1 MKEEEERERES
12 ENQTSLSHS
21 VITSSR
27 LRLNRRDITVSDS
40 LCGLTKTLSRRQLLL
55 PLLSVMEAVETK
67 HNVLHVIL
75 LLPRSRCLRMSR
87 RRNINQKNYRNCRE
101 RWGGKTPNMLFW
113 FFLQTLILAVVQI
126 KTLISLHSSS
136 FSVPL
141 GTKQSRDDR
150 LERLLSSSWE
160 RSVCDYSR
168 TLPPMKN
175 TINTHST
182 AHVQ

>member
-1 MKEEEERERES
+1 MSSKSTPSCSLPGLFTQLSLEKGEKKTLKQQMKEEEERERES

-101 RWGGKTPNMLFW
+101 CWGGETPNMLFW

-126 KTLISLHSSS
+126 KTLISLHSRQFLCPIRNQTEPRRQIRAS
-136 FSVPL
+136 P
-141 GTKQSRDDR
+141 
-150 LERLLSSSWE
+150 
-160 RSVCDYSR
+160 
-168 TLPPMKN
+168 
-175 TINTHST
+175 
-182 AHVQ
+182 